1 MKTSK
6 TKFNVKTAMIV
17 WLILPALLFAVS
29 SCNRSSKDN
38 SKSELLEEVQD
49 VKEELDEIAAK
60 EKQELKNDIDSI
72 VADFNNQV
80 NAIESNIKKGNKK
93 LNSETQE
100 MLNNLKAERDTLSM
114 KLDEIENQTE
124 QKWSA
129 FKQELEHDTKQ
140 FASSVEDF
148 FKDNKK

>member
-1 MKTSK
+1 MKTRK
-6 TKFNVKTAMIV
+6 TKFNVRTAILL
-17 WLILPALLFAVS
+17 WLMLPALFFAVS

-38 SKSELLEEVQD
+38 SKSELSEEIQD

-60 EKQELKNDIDSI
+60 EKQELKNDIESI

-80 NAIESNIKKGNKK
+80 NAIESSINKGNKK
-93 LNSETQE
+93 LSSEAQE
-100 MLNNLKAERDTLSM
+100 MLNNLKAERDTLNM

-129 FKQELEHDTKQ
+129 FKKELEHDTKQ

-148 FKDNKK
+148 FKDNK